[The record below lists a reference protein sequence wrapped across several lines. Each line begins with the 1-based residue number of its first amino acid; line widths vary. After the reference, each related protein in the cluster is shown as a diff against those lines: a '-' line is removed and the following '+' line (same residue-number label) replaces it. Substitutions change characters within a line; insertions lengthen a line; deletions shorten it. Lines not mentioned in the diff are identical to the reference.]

1 MRLSLFLITCVL
13 LIAGLL
19 QIAAAQEGLRIPKKI
34 EAGSEF
40 SVPTTGSGKAVLYI
54 VGPGQVLR
62 RAVNLGESIT
72 FDAGDLHAA
81 GHYLALLVGLDSNQK
96 AQFDVIAAREPASL
110 GFLAKPSRLPVGRQ
124 NGVSAVAY
132 VFDRYRNLILEP
144 TPVSFDLSVTQGAA
158 QKETAT
164 SKNGVAFVRM
174 NSASRAGTAQFKATA
189 GSVTEKRIIQQVAGE
204 PCKLRMSAQPSGNRI
219 ILQTEPVKDCGG
231 NPVPDGTVISFTS
244 SYQGQEST
252 VDVPLKRSIAKAEIP
267 ARPGALISVAT
278 GVVLGNE
285 IRWGGK

>member
-1 MRLSLFLITCVL
+1 MRLLPITCVL

-19 QIAAAQEGLRIPKKI
+19 QIASAQEGLRIPKKI
-34 EAGSEF
+34 EAGSAF
-40 SVPTTGSGKAVLYI
+40 SLPTTGRGKAVLYI
-54 VGPGQVLR
+54 VGPGQILR
-62 RAVNLGESIT
+62 RAVNLGESVA
-72 FDAGDLHAA
+72 FDTGDLHAA
-81 GHYLALLVGLDSNQK
+81 GHYVALLVGSDSNQQT
-96 AQFDVIAAREPASL
+96 QFDVIAAHEPARL
-110 GFLAKPSRLPVGRQ
+110 GFLAKPSRLPVNRQ
-124 NGVSAVAY
+124 NGVSGVAY
-132 VFDRYRNLILEP
+132 VFDRYRNLVLEP
-144 TPVSFDLSVTQGAA
+144 TPVSFELSVAQGAA

-174 NSASRAGTAQFKATA
+174 NSASRAGTAQFQATA

-204 PCKLRMSAQPSGNRI
+204 PCKLRMSAQPSGSRI
-219 ILQTEPVKDCGG
+219 VLQTEPVKDCSG

-252 VDVPLKRSIAKAEIP
+252 VDVPLKRSVAKAEIP
-267 ARPGALISVAT
+267 ARPGAVISVAT